1 MKERFY
7 MMNKKF
13 LSVTEAA
20 EQLGV
25 SRATMYRYL
34 QDKTIPAIKL
44 GEKTW
49 KIPVKYLEVIEA
61 ESKK

>member
-1 MKERFY
+1 
-7 MMNKKF
+7 MNKKF